1 MSESEI
7 IKVYQEG
14 IQSVISLVQG
24 LSTQISELSQ
34 TVSDLDARLK
44 KLEKQSNQ
52 TSQNSS
58 LPPSTDGFKKT
69 KSLRQPS
76 NKKTGGQVGHQGSTL
91 KMVENPNHVVTH
103 HQQTCQGC
111 GCRLEDVKPEKTM
124 KRQVFDLSSLNFQRN
139 CHP

>member
-44 KLEKQSNQ
+44 KLENNQ
-52 TSQNSS
+52 IKPVKIVAYLRQPMV
-58 LPPSTDGFKKT
+58 LKKT

-76 NKKTGGQVGHQGSTL
+76 NKKR
-91 KMVENPNHVVTH
+91 VVKSGIKV
-103 HQQTCQGC
+103 Q
-111 GCRLEDVKPEKTM
+111 P
-124 KRQVFDLSSLNFQRN
+124 
-139 CHP
+139 

>member
-69 KSLRQPS
+69 KVYVNLQTKKRVVKSGIKVQP
-76 NKKTGGQVGHQGSTL
+76 
-91 KMVENPNHVVTH
+91 
-103 HQQTCQGC
+103 
-111 GCRLEDVKPEKTM
+111 
-124 KRQVFDLSSLNFQRN
+124 
-139 CHP
+139 

>member
-69 KSLRQPS
+69 K
-76 NKKTGGQVGHQGSTL
+76 KFASTF
-91 KMVENPNHVVTH
+91 K
-103 HQQTCQGC
+103 
-111 GCRLEDVKPEKTM
+111 
-124 KRQVFDLSSLNFQRN
+124 
-139 CHP
+139 

>member
-76 NKKTGGQVGHQGSTL
+76 NRDDTYRIPFDFSRHTSRFVPSHL
-91 KMVENPNHVVTH
+91 KGREHLH
-103 HQQTCQGC
+103 H
-111 GCRLEDVKPEKTM
+111 
-124 KRQVFDLSSLNFQRN
+124 
-139 CHP
+139 

>member
-44 KLEKQSNQ
+44 KLEKQSI
-52 TSQNSS
+52 
-58 LPPSTDGFKKT
+58 L
-69 KSLRQPS
+69 
-76 NKKTGGQVGHQGSTL
+76 TG
-91 KMVENPNHVVTH
+91 K
-103 HQQTCQGC
+103 
-111 GCRLEDVKPEKTM
+111 VK
-124 KRQVFDLSSLNFQRN
+124 D
-139 CHP
+139 

>member
-14 IQSVISLVQG
+14 IQSVVTLVQG

-34 TVSDLDARLK
+34 TVEKQNKTISDLDARLK

-76 NKKTGGQVGHQGSTL
+76 NKKTGGQVGHKGSTL

-103 HQQTCQGC
+103 HQETGW
-111 GCRLEDVKPEKTM
+111 
-124 KRQVFDLSSLNFQRN
+124 SSWASGFNLK
-139 CHP
+139 

>member
-139 CHP
+139 RHP

>member
-52 TSQNSS
+52 ISHPNAADFPDCRQASSRNHQN
-58 LPPSTDGFKKT
+58 
-69 KSLRQPS
+69 Q
-76 NKKTGGQVGHQGSTL
+76 
-91 KMVENPNHVVTH
+91 
-103 HQQTCQGC
+103 
-111 GCRLEDVKPEKTM
+111 CRE
-124 KRQVFDLSSLNFQRN
+124 
-139 CHP
+139 

>member
-69 KSLRQPS
+69 KSLRFCIERY
-76 NKKTGGQVGHQGSTL
+76 G
-91 KMVENPNHVVTH
+91 
-103 HQQTCQGC
+103 
-111 GCRLEDVKPEKTM
+111 
-124 KRQVFDLSSLNFQRN
+124 F
-139 CHP
+139 

>member
-58 LPPSTDGFKKT
+58 LPPSTEV
-69 KSLRQPS
+69 L
-76 NKKTGGQVGHQGSTL
+76 
-91 KMVENPNHVVTH
+91 
-103 HQQTCQGC
+103 
-111 GCRLEDVKPEKTM
+111 
-124 KRQVFDLSSLNFQRN
+124 KRQKVYVNLQTRN
-139 CHP
+139 RVVKLGIKVQP

>member
-76 NKKTGGQVGHQGSTL
+76 NKKTGRASRFNLKNGKRSGSCRHTSS
-91 KMVENPNHVVTH
+91 ENLPRVWVLF
-103 HQQTCQGC
+103 
-111 GCRLEDVKPEKTM
+111 R
-124 KRQVFDLSSLNFQRN
+124 KR
-139 CHP
+139 

>member
-44 KLEKQSNQ
+44 KLEKQS
-52 TSQNSS
+52 SQS
-58 LPPSTDGFKKT
+58 K
-69 KSLRQPS
+69 
-76 NKKTGGQVGHQGSTL
+76 
-91 KMVENPNHVVTH
+91 
-103 HQQTCQGC
+103 
-111 GCRLEDVKPEKTM
+111 
-124 KRQVFDLSSLNFQRN
+124 
-139 CHP
+139 

>member
-44 KLEKQSNQ
+44 KLEKQSKIKQ
-52 TSQNSS
+52 VKTVVGS
-58 LPPSTDGFKKT
+58 LPFIVDKCFY
-69 KSLRQPS
+69 
-76 NKKTGGQVGHQGSTL
+76 H
-91 KMVENPNHVVTH
+91 
-103 HQQTCQGC
+103 
-111 GCRLEDVKPEKTM
+111 
-124 KRQVFDLSSLNFQRN
+124 
-139 CHP
+139 

>member
-58 LPPSTDGFKKT
+58 LPPSTDGLKKT

-76 NKKTGGQVGHQGSTL
+76 NKKTGGQGRASRFNLKNGKRSGSCRHTSS
-91 KMVENPNHVVTH
+91 ENLPRVWVLF
-103 HQQTCQGC
+103 
-111 GCRLEDVKPEKTM
+111 R
-124 KRQVFDLSSLNFQRN
+124 KR
-139 CHP
+139 

>member
-44 KLEKQSNQ
+44 KLEKQSIK
-52 TSQNSS
+52 
-58 LPPSTDGFKKT
+58 PVKIVAY
-69 KSLRQPS
+69 LRQP
-76 NKKTGGQVGHQGSTL
+76 
-91 KMVENPNHVVTH
+91 MV
-103 HQQTCQGC
+103 
-111 GCRLEDVKPEKTM
+111 L
-124 KRQVFDLSSLNFQRN
+124 KRQKVCVNLQIKKQVVKSGIKVQ
-139 CHP
+139 P

>member
-14 IQSVISLVQG
+14 VQSVISLVQG

-52 TSQNSS
+52 TSQNNS

-76 NKKTGGQVGHQGSTL
+76 NKKPGGQVEHQGSTL
-91 KMVENPNHVVTH
+91 NRVDNPNHVVI
-103 HQQTCQGC
+103 HQPQTCQG
-111 GCRLEDVKPEKTM
+111 GG
-124 KRQVFDLSSLNFQRN
+124 
-139 CHP
+139 

>member
-91 KMVENPNHVVTH
+91 KMVKDPDHVVTH

-139 CHP
+139 RHP

>member
-44 KLEKQSNQ
+44 NLRNNQIKLV
-52 TSQNSS
+52 
-58 LPPSTDGFKKT
+58 KT
-69 KSLRQPS
+69 VAYLHQP
-76 NKKTGGQVGHQGSTL
+76 
-91 KMVENPNHVVTH
+91 MV
-103 HQQTCQGC
+103 
-111 GCRLEDVKPEKTM
+111 L
-124 KRQVFDLSSLNFQRN
+124 KRQKVYVNLQTRN
-139 CHP
+139 RVVKLGIKVQP